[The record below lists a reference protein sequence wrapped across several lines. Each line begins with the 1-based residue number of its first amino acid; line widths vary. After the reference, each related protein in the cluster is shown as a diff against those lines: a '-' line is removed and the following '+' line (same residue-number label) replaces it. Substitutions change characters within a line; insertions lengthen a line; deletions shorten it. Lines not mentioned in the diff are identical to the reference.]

1 MNDYFIWKGVKS
13 LDKGVVASKLP
24 PYTMAEERLEHI
36 EVSGRAGSLTRK
48 EGADIYNSM
57 TVPVECFIR
66 DDSAIAGLDAWLK
79 GSGRI
84 EFPNWP
90 AGYYEAQIVNQIP
103 LERILAG
110 RAHRSFT
117 VNFRLQPFR
126 QSLAAKSRTLTE
138 VAQYIENAGTIA
150 CAPVITVHGSGDIQ
164 LMVGLEIIEL
174 TGIGEGIT
182 IDCGMQ
188 EAYWGSTGMNN
199 SMIGNYPLLQ
209 PGNTAISWTGSVTA
223 VDITWR
229 EQSR

>member
-1 MNDYFIWKGVKS
+1 MNDYFIWKGIKS

-36 EVSGRAGSLTRK
+36 KVPARAGSLTKK
-48 EGADIYNSM
+48 EGEDVYEDM

-79 GSGRI
+79 GSGPV

-90 AGYYEAQIVNQIP
+90 AGYYEARIVNQIP

-110 RAHRSFT
+110 RAHRRFT
-117 VNFRLQPFR
+117 INFRLQPFR
-126 QSLAAKSRTLTE
+126 QRHEAKSRTLTE
-138 VAQYIENAGTIA
+138 VAQFVENEGSIA
-150 CAPVITVHGSGDIQ
+150 AAPVITVRGSGDIT

-174 TGIGEGIT
+174 IGISQGIT
-182 IDCGMQ
+182 IDSALQ
-188 EAYWGSTGMNN
+188 EAYWGSANMNN
-199 SMIGNYPLLQ
+199 SMIGIYPLLG
-209 PGNTAISWTGSVTA
+209 PGRTAVSWEGSVSS
-223 VDITWR
+223 VEIVWR